1 MFFIKHILI
10 KMIIMSFLYS
20 TVSINLCPASSYKLS
35 GFNTNDSL
43 LIESYGLYLSFDE
56 VDQTGHEKM
65 ISGSKLNQNDI
76 VIGNIGSNNGLY
88 YIQDKHSGE
97 YYYSNQDILS
107 LSNNNRTTISAGDKI
122 SIISL
127 FNVIYFATKKESHFP
142 LKYNS
147 INIYDNY
154 KVVELIITSEDI
166 NALYKELPKS
176 QAYPSR
182 YGVIHD
188 SRATIVDFYNLLTTY
203 LSEKKIIKNR
213 DKRNKITSLNI
224 KLEVI
229 DNLEHIE
236 KWYKGSKEGRT
247 EEGLSIAYSI
257 YKKKNLMYMIEE
269 VIGEKYNSVD
279 YLDAGDS
286 DEIQLFRIFTIMIN
300 GLDNIIDKDR
310 LNNFVYVVPK
320 INEK

>member
-1 MFFIKHILI
+1 
-10 KMIIMSFLYS
+10 
-20 TVSINLCPASSYKLS
+20 
-35 GFNTNDSL
+35 
-43 LIESYGLYLSFDE
+43 
-56 VDQTGHEKM
+56 
-65 ISGSKLNQNDI
+65 
-76 VIGNIGSNNGLY
+76 
-88 YIQDKHSGE
+88 
-97 YYYSNQDILS
+97 
-107 LSNNNRTTISAGDKI
+107 
-122 SIISL
+122 
-127 FNVIYFATKKESHFP
+127 
-142 LKYNS
+142 
-147 INIYDNY
+147 
-154 KVVELIITSEDI
+154 
-166 NALYKELPKS
+166 
-176 QAYPSR
+176 
-182 YGVIHD
+182 
-188 SRATIVDFYNLLTTY
+188 
-203 LSEKKIIKNR
+203 
-213 DKRNKITSLNI
+213 TSLNI